1 MSRPATDNGIQA
13 VEYSPRSVQR
23 ALAARA
29 DGARIVAGVSRCRPG
44 RPRPSRAR
52 LLAGLFVVAT
62 WSAAGT
68 AVGATPADPVAG
80 PAPDPAVDSVADPV
94 ADAESAL
101 AFRTDRAPV
110 ALVLDSI
117 GAMLGLDVVLEG
129 EPQALFSGE
138 IRGSLVDALTG
149 LQTVEPLLFDVHEGT
164 LDVLPGS
171 AATTERL
178 ANDVA
183 AILPISAVLALGSP
197 LPSNRIQSDT
207 SGTLISGHPAF
218 VTRAARGLRALLA
231 MRGLAIADPQA
242 PERSGSTATLDGR
255 QELLDGLVSIPG
267 FNTL

>member
-1 MSRPATDNGIQA
+1 M
-13 VEYSPRSVQR
+13 
-23 ALAARA
+23 
-29 DGARIVAGVSRCRPG
+29 
-44 RPRPSRAR
+44 
-52 LLAGLFVVAT
+52 LAGLFVVAT

-68 AVGATPADPVAG
+68 AVGASPAGPVVG
-80 PAPDPAVDSVADPV
+80 PAPDPAVGSDPA

-117 GAMLGLDVVLEG
+117 GAMLGLDVVLDVVLEG

-138 IRGSLVDALTG
+138 IRGSLADALIG
-149 LQTVEPLLFDVHEGT
+149 LQAVEPLLFDVHEGT
-164 LDVLPGS
+164 LYVLPGS

-178 ANDVA
+178 ANDVS

-218 VTRAARGLRALLA
+218 VTRAAEGLRALLA
-231 MRGLAIADPQA
+231 MRGLAIADSQSPG
-242 PERSGSTATLDGR
+242 RGGSAATLDGR

-267 FNTL
+267 FDTL